1 MNPPCNQLSQHLL
14 LLRHLLVETPPLLL
28 QGQLLLLE
36 LFLIPARRQA
46 DRPQCHCTRPL
57 TSQQDVAGSHTH
69 TPLLGELPLP
79 LALLLFLPLQ
89 LLPELLALAFVV
101 LASPL
106 VRLQQLGLVQ
116 RLQLVQLL
124 FVFGNE
130 LLDLWFEA

>member
-1 MNPPCNQLSQHLL
+1 M
-14 LLRHLLVETPPLLL
+14 L
-28 QGQLLLLE
+28 QVL
-36 LFLIPARRQA
+36 
-46 DRPQCHCTRPL
+46 
-57 TSQQDVAGSHTH
+57 TH

-130 LLDLWFEA
+130 LLDLWLKA

>member
-1 MNPPCNQLSQHLL
+1 M
-14 LLRHLLVETPPLLL
+14 L
-28 QGQLLLLE
+28 QV
-36 LFLIPARRQA
+36 
-46 DRPQCHCTRPL
+46 L
-57 TSQQDVAGSHTH
+57 THAH

-130 LLDLWFEA
+130 LLDLWLEA